1 MDHTPS
7 KTEGHASRRK
17 THLKLVSSNDAPET
31 TVGEVT
37 GQRRTATSTIGRL
50 IAQTAML
57 ADSTRSGH
65 DRTDSEESEQ
75 RIAAPARRPRSAR
88 FGWFI

>member
-7 KTEGHASRRK
+7 TTEARANRRK
-17 THLKLVSSNDAPET
+17 THLKLVSSNEVPET
-31 TVGEVT
+31 TIGAVT
-37 GQRRTATSTIGRL
+37 GQRRVATGTIGRL

-57 ADSTRSGH
+57 ADTARPSR
-65 DRTDSEESEQ
+65 DRTEARESE
-75 RIAAPARRPRSAR
+75 RRVAAPARRPRSAR